1 MKNDP
6 VFLAY
11 ITLWLLFHDKL
22 VLTLRHIWQ
31 AEEKWSFYNVLNK
44 HLLLDYLLYFT
55 GSDTVQVYW
64 RVYCKPCLND
74 CFICYATLNYVV
86 FLSTSMAQRLIGI
99 SCFRLIKKTWLRKKK
114 DDCTK
119 TSTSLLKLHPWLFA
133 EIHFIFLSLSQGTL
147 SPTIKY
153 KRTICSVRQF
163 VIS

>member
-55 GSDTVQVYW
+55 GSDTVQVY
-64 RVYCKPCLND
+64 
-74 CFICYATLNYVV
+74 
-86 FLSTSMAQRLIGI
+86 
-99 SCFRLIKKTWLRKKK
+99 
-114 DDCTK
+114 
-119 TSTSLLKLHPWLFA
+119 
-133 EIHFIFLSLSQGTL
+133 
-147 SPTIKY
+147 
-153 KRTICSVRQF
+153 
-163 VIS
+163 